1 MAKTVQFKL
10 GGTLTL
16 LEEEAGY
23 CLVTV
28 RYGAFTITARGNHM
42 SYTLP
47 SRMQVHAQV
56 AYVDAAGNPAVVD
69 GDVTW
74 ASSNDLIVA
83 VTTNTADTTK
93 VLIAGVGLAG
103 QAQVTATAD
112 ADLGDGVRTLVTTMD
127 VEVIAGEAVAGTI
140 TPVGAAEPIS

>member
-1 MAKTVQFKL
+1 
-10 GGTLTL
+10 
-16 LEEEAGY
+16 
-23 CLVTV
+23 
-28 RYGAFTITARGNHM
+28 M